1 MSPKKTILKALTNH
15 ENQDGSGVS
24 LRPSAIPGFREAP
37 EKYQQTINLLLKDR
51 LIEGIKDGEGHMAIS
66 LNTHREKDVR
76 KVLRPVW
83 AHPALLVFLAL
94 SAAVAGVT
102 FLA

>member
-15 ENQDGSGVS
+15 ENQDGSAIS
-24 LRPSAIPGFREAP
+24 LRPSAIPGFQEAP

-83 AHPALLVFLAL
+83 AHPALLAFLAL

-102 FLA
+102 ILA